1 MFSTKKNSTFPQTL
15 CTFMYKNNLN
25 DQQQSLDFEDFFLPF
40 GGKLDGNNR
49 WVKLAHIIPWADF
62 EEQYSEQFSD
72 SMGAAALPFRIALG
86 ALIIKERLRITD
98 REAVE
103 QIKENPYLQYF
114 LGYSEFKH
122 DEPFDASMYVYF
134 RKRISDEILSQINEA
149 VIAASIAKKKD
160 AASTTDANDDED
172 PPKNSGKLI
181 IDATCTPAD
190 IRYPTDLSLLNEAR
204 EKTER
209 IIDVLWEHRHGNCG
223 FKKKPRTYRNRAHK
237 DFLAIIK
244 QQKDKNLTC
253 RKGIRRQL
261 HYLKRNLEYIEK
273 LSRFVPVMVL
283 SRFLYRS
290 LLVIHEVYRQQ
301 KEMYENKTHRISDR
315 IVSITQPHVRP
326 IVRGK
331 AGKKV
336 EFGAKISA
344 SSCMGYSTVDRISWD
359 AYNESEDL
367 IVQAEKYRKRF
378 GYYPAS
384 IHADKIYRNRDNRK
398 WCKKHDIRLSGP
410 PLGRP
415 VKITE
420 QNHKEIKHQKAL
432 VRQDERDRIDIEGRF
447 GHSKRKYGLGRVMA
461 KLTDTSASVISLVFL
476 VMNLEKILRDLFW
489 LIFYLIRTASSVTD
503 AINEV
508 RKSCTINNSTKIIT
522 PPILF
527 AEYVVV

>member
-1 MFSTKKNSTFPQTL
+1 
-15 CTFMYKNNLN
+15 MYKNKKNDPQMSLN
-25 DQQQSLDFEDFFLPF
+25 FEDFFLPF

-49 WVKLAHIIPWADF
+49 WIKLANVIPWGNF
-62 EEQYSEQFSD
+62 EEQYCKLFSD
-72 SMGAAALPFRIALG
+72 SMGANALPFRIALG

-114 LGYSEFKH
+114 LGFSKFTH

-149 VIAASIAKKKD
+149 VIDASIAKKKD
-160 AASTTDANDDED
+160 VASTTEANDDEG

-209 IIDVLWEHRHGNCG
+209 IIDVLWEHRNGSCG
-223 FKKKPRTYRNRAHK
+223 FKKKPRTYRNRARK
-237 DFLAIIK
+237 DFFNIIK
-244 QQKDKNLTC
+244 VQKDKNRTC
-253 RKGIRRQL
+253 RKGIRKQL
-261 HYLKRNLEYIEK
+261 NYLKRNLEHIDK
-273 LSRFVPVMVL
+273 LNKFVSLNVL
-283 SRFLYRS
+283 SRFLYRC
-290 LLVIHEVYRQQ
+290 LLVVNEVYRQQ
-301 KEMYENKTHRISDR
+301 RKMYDNHTHRIADR

-367 IVQAEKYRKRF
+367 IVQAKKYRKRF
-378 GYYPAS
+378 GHYPAS

-415 VKITE
+415 PKITE
-420 QNHKEIKHQKAL
+420 QNHKEIKLQKAL
-432 VRQDERDRIDIEGRF
+432 ARQDELDRIDIEGRF

-476 VMNLEKILRDLFW
+476 VMNLEKILKDLFW
-489 LIFYLIRTASSVTD
+489 LIFYLIRTALSITD

-508 RKSCTINNSTKIIT
+508 RKGCKINNSNTIT
-522 PPILF
+522 APRILF
-527 AEYVVV
+527 AGYFVA

>member
-1 MFSTKKNSTFPQTL
+1 
-15 CTFMYKNNLN
+15 MYLN
-25 DQQQSLDFEDFFLPF
+25 FEDFFLPF
-40 GGKLDGNNR
+40 GGKLNGNNR
-49 WVKLAHIIPWADF
+49 WIKLANIIPWEDF
-62 EEQYSEQFSD
+62 EREYSEQFSD
-72 SMGAAALPFRIALG
+72 SMGAAALPFRVALG

-114 LGYSEFKH
+114 LGFSEFKH
-122 DEPFDASMYVYF
+122 DEPFDSSMYVYF

-149 VIAASIAKKKD
+149 VIEASIAKKKD
-160 AASTTDANDDED
+160 AASTTDANDDD
-172 PPKNSGKLI
+172 DLTKNSGKLI

-209 IIDVLWEHRHGNCG
+209 IIDVLWEHRNGNCG
-223 FKKKPRTYRNRAHK
+223 FKKKPRTYRRRARK

-253 RKGIRRQL
+253 RKGIRKQL
-261 HYLKRNLEYIEK
+261 HYLKRNLEHIEK
-273 LSRFVPVMVL
+273 LIRFVPLRVL
-283 SRFLYRS
+283 SKFLYRS

-359 AYNESEDL
+359 AYNESTYSDL
-367 IVQAEKYRKRF
+367 SGRPIRF
-378 GYYPAS
+378 YPAL
-384 IHADKIYRNRDNRK
+384 D
-398 WCKKHDIRLSGP
+398 SG
-410 PLGRP
+410 
-415 VKITE
+415 
-420 QNHKEIKHQKAL
+420 A
-432 VRQDERDRIDIEGRF
+432 
-447 GHSKRKYGLGRVMA
+447 KRRM
-461 KLTDTSASVISLVFL
+461 F
-476 VMNLEKILRDLFW
+476 
-489 LIFYLIRTASSVTD
+489 
-503 AINEV
+503 
-508 RKSCTINNSTKIIT
+508 
-522 PPILF
+522 
-527 AEYVVV
+527 

>member
-1 MFSTKKNSTFPQTL
+1 
-15 CTFMYKNNLN
+15 MYKNNKNNLQLFLN
-25 DQQQSLDFEDFFLPF
+25 FEEFFLPF

-49 WVKLAHIIPWADF
+49 WVKLTNLIPWDDF
-62 EEQYSEQFSD
+62 EELYSEQFSD
-72 SMGAAALPFRIALG
+72 DMGAAALPFRVALG

-114 LGYSEFKH
+114 LGFSAFKH
-122 DEPFDASMYVYF
+122 DAPFDASMYVHF
-134 RKRISDEILSQINEA
+134 RKRISDEILSQVNEA
-149 VIAASIAKKKD
+149 VIEKSLARDKD
-160 AASTTDANDDED
+160 VSSTTEAPDNDD
-172 PPKNSGKLI
+172 PPKNRGKLI

-209 IIDVLWEHRHGNCG
+209 IIDVLWEHRKGDCG
-223 FKKKPRTYRNRAHK
+223 LKKKPRTYRRRARK

-253 RKGIRRQL
+253 RKGIRKQL
-261 HYLKRNLEYIEK
+261 HYLKRNLEHIEK
-273 LSRFVPVMVL
+273 LSRFVPLRVL
-283 SRFLYRS
+283 SKFLYRS

-301 KEMYENKTHRISDR
+301 KEMYENKTHRIPDR

-359 AYNESEDL
+359 AYNESGDL
-367 IVQAEKYRKRF
+367 IGQAEKYRKRF
-378 GYYPAS
+378 GHYPAS

-410 PLGRP
+410 SLGRP
-415 VKITE
+415 LKITE

-432 VRQDERDRIDIEGRF
+432 VRQDELDRIDIEGRF

-489 LIFYLIRTASSVTD
+489 LIFYLIRTALLITD
-503 AINEV
+503 AIYDV
-508 RKSCTINNSTKIIT
+508 RKGRRIFTCNTIIT
-522 PPILF
+522 PRILF
-527 AEYVVV
+527 AGHFAL